1 LFDFIRARSQ
11 YRQGFQTGYDA
22 GRLAVSAQAHHDVR
36 QAIPGDEAARR
47 WLDSIA
53 RDTHAT
59 GRSAGGRPPWYTSTF
74 HTPTGHVLAAAGPGG
89 AGLRGASGHPVRDV
103 AGFAHSVGQADGRTA
118 ARQLTARDLYA
129 DAERRL
135 GRRQLIVNGRRAA
148 QWLLDARQRWVAA
161 GSGGPS
167 PLPGSHAEA
176 VYRDLAF
183 QAGQEASL
191 PEQHHHHQQ
200 PQRSPHAAA
209 RPGPGAAVGQ
219 PPHGRPP
226 VVPPAAPTPPLRPP
240 GLGR

>member
-1 LFDFIRARSQ
+1 MFDFIRARSQ

-36 QAIPGDEAARR
+36 QAIPADEAARR

-53 RDTHAT
+53 SDAHAT
-59 GRSAGGRPPWYTSTF
+59 GRAAGGRPPWYASTF
-74 HTPTGHVLAAAGPGG
+74 HTPTGHVLAAAGPSG
-89 AGLRGASGHPVRDV
+89 AGLQGASGHRVRDV
-103 AGFAHSVGQADGRTA
+103 AEFAHSVGQADGRTA

-135 GRRQLIVNGRRAA
+135 GRRQLIVNGRPADR
-148 QWLLDARQRWVAA
+148 WLLEARQRWVAA
-161 GSGGPS
+161 ASAGPS

-183 QAGQEASL
+183 QAGREASL
-191 PEQHHHHQQ
+191 PQHHRPH
-200 PQRSPHAAA
+200 PQRPPHAAA
-209 RPGPGAAVGQ
+209 RPAPGAAAGQ
-219 PPHGRPP
+219 PPHGRAP